1 MHKIM
6 MPVKLLLAAV
16 LSVPLLAALPVRAEG
31 TITNL
36 SGTLFVQRPDG
47 SVRLLSEKSAVRQGD
62 VINTERDSYAQVKF
76 TDGGQVTLR
85 PNTQIK
91 IDNYVFNAAKP
102 EEDSFA
108 LRLLK
113 GGLRA
118 VTGLVGKRGNRDA
131 YKMNTATAT
140 IGIRGTTFSAV
151 EVPFL
156 PPGATPPAGSLPSGV
171 YVTVSDGA
179 VVMVSG
185 GVEAV
190 AMAGTTV
197 FSANVNVAPVAIPPP
212 PTLPQITPPPGF
224 GANRPTILNG
234 GNSSACDL

>member
-1 MHKIM
+1 MQLM
-6 MPVKLLLAAV
+6 TPVKILAAAA
-16 LSVPLLAALPVRAEG
+16 LSVSLLSAALPALAEG

-47 SVRLLSEKSAVRQGD
+47 TVRLLSEKSAVRQGD

-91 IDNYVFNAAKP
+91 IDSYAFNAGRP
-102 EEDSFA
+102 EEDNFA

-151 EVPFL
+151 EVPQGLAGTL
-156 PPGATPPAGSLPSGV
+156 PPGV
-171 YVTVSDGA
+171 YVTVADGSVA
-179 VVMVSG
+179 FISG
-185 GVEAV
+185 GTEALV
-190 AMAGTTV
+190 NAGQTV
-197 FSANVNVAPVAIPPP
+197 YSANVNLPPQIVPPP
-212 PTLPQITPPPGF
+212 PALPQVTPPPGF
-224 GANRPTILNG
+224 GATRPTLLNG
-234 GNSSACDL
+234 GSSNSCDLP